1 MSVTVKNLT
10 IWRKEVAHRAGELAR
25 ALEPLA
31 GAGAN
36 LQVIMA
42 YAEGDR
48 GIIEIGPLSGKKVKD
63 AAARNGFA
71 ASSKPALLVEGN
83 DRPGLG
89 FKIASAIAA
98 AGVSISFD
106 VTQVIG
112 KRFSSVYGFHAA
124 EEAKAAAAAIRKAAR

>member
-1 MSVTVKNLT
+1 MSVTIKNLT

-31 GAGAN
+31 AAGAN

-48 GIIEIGPLSGKKVKD
+48 GIIEIGPLSGKKVTD
-63 AAARNGFA
+63 AAARIGFA

-89 FKIASAIAA
+89 FKIASAIAG

-112 KRFSSVYGFHAA
+112 KKFSSVYGFHAD
-124 EEAKAAAAAIRKAAR
+124 EDAKAAGAAIRKAAR

>member
-1 MSVTVKNLT
+1 MSVTIKNLT

-31 GAGAN
+31 EAGAN

-48 GIIEIGPLSGKKVKD
+48 GIIEIGPLSGKKVTD
-63 AAARNGFA
+63 AAARIGFA

-89 FKIASAIAA
+89 FKIASAIAG

-112 KRFSSVYGFHAA
+112 KKFSSVYGFHAD
-124 EEAKAAAAAIRKAAR
+124 EDAKAAAAAIRKAAR